1 MYGPSRVFTRMFA
14 LGLREGL
21 REHGVSVKRTAIEH
35 RFLPE
40 TYKAARHATKAKPRP
55 QRS

>member
-1 MYGPSRVFTRMFA
+1 MMEGRAEIVGGDAATRRAA
-14 LGLREGL
+14 LQ
-21 REHGVSVKRTAIEH
+21 H

-55 QRS
+55 